1 MKRLVPLL
9 IIVLLVCPGCQK
21 KAAEKPQQPANL
33 SEAQQKFT
41 STLRD
46 EHKLNVSLFQTGT
59 TTWIYLPMEED
70 LVDYHGAKRSEQE
83 RQKKQFIISTFE
95 GDRKDNNYRF
105 MFDITDGIK
114 TAKDPGYKSDATET
128 FIRNRTLLYGT
139 INETFVD
146 LEKDKAPEFL
156 GVIVANIKKG
166 IVYKTIFCLNDY
178 KLYRSEV
185 LPFEEYNMREI
196 SELYGDADL
205 INDKTG
211 ANLQLKPI
219 EWPWFLIEQ
228 IKNRVGFKFTRSD
241 FPPDGD
247 IVIQIASIVANTFRY
262 YDHKDFSIV
271 ILKDLRDKKSY
282 QFDQKQLSSF
292 RETADLY
299 INRRRLIN
307 PELLQN
313 VEVPTK

>member
-1 MKRLVPLL
+1 
-9 IIVLLVCPGCQK
+9 
-21 KAAEKPQQPANL
+21 
-33 SEAQQKFT
+33 
-41 STLRD
+41 
-46 EHKLNVSLFQTGT
+46 
-59 TTWIYLPMEED
+59 
-70 LVDYHGAKRSEQE
+70 
-83 RQKKQFIISTFE
+83 
-95 GDRKDNNYRF
+95 
-105 MFDITDGIK
+105 
-114 TAKDPGYKSDATET
+114 
-128 FIRNRTLLYGT
+128 
-139 INETFVD
+139 
-146 LEKDKAPEFL
+146 
-156 GVIVANIKKG
+156 
-166 IVYKTIFCLNDY
+166 
-178 KLYRSEV
+178 
-185 LPFEEYNMREI
+185 MREI

-211 ANLQLKPI
+211 ENLKLKAI
-219 EWPWFLIEQ
+219 EWPWFLVEQ

-247 IVIQIASIVANTFRY
+247 IVITIASIVANTFRY

-307 PELLQN
+307 PQLLRN